1 MSALITIL
9 FVVVFM
15 LLPLYTRF
23 KKTVAEQE
31 EHHGAQT
38 IVDND
43 DSEFDGGFQMPSFEY
58 EVEGAETQPA
68 KARPATAPSQGRQ
81 ETPAAEEAKP
91 VGFDLRQAIIAQT
104 ILNAPYIRESNQ

>member
-68 KARPATAPSQGRQ
+68 KARLATAPSQGRQ
-81 ETPAAEEAKP
+81 ETPAADEAKP

>member
-81 ETPAAEEAKP
+81 ETPAADEAKP